1 MKDKDKHYNHKKNF
15 IKIPTYPGGKQA
27 FIDFIHRN
35 LKYPEQA
42 LTNKIEGFVHLS
54 YEVNNLGEIVSV
66 HVKKGLGYGC
76 DEEAVRLIS
85 LLKYEAVRNRG
96 IKMKAE
102 IKARI
107 KFTLPAPEPIE
118 DDNPLPE
125 AAPMQINYNYTSSS
139 EQKKEPDNSN
149 QTHLYTINY

>member
-1 MKDKDKHYNHKKNF
+1 MKDKDKHYNQKKNF
-15 IKIPTYPGGKQA
+15 IKVPTYPGGKDA
-27 FIDFIHRN
+27 FIEFIHSN
-35 LKYPEQA
+35 LKYPELA
-42 LTNKIEGFVHLS
+42 LANKIEGFVHLS

-76 DEEAVRLIS
+76 DEEAVRLIR

-107 KFTLPAPEPIE
+107 KFTLPVVQPFQDEKPT
-118 DDNPLPE
+118 NE
-125 AAPMQINYNYTSSS
+125 AAPMQINYNYTAST
-139 EQKKEPDNSN
+139 EQKKEPDNGN
-149 QTHLYTINY
+149 QTLSYTINY